1 MVTNVIVI
9 ILALYI
15 IYNPYIVVVAII
27 KWSPSLSHPQCWSP
41 EGFAIFP
48 LKIQTIQRE
57 KQPLDSHF
65 PEKVTTILDFLLCPP
80 PTVFHK
86 LNQIKLAVSPF
97 ASLAQNQWVHPT
109 LSFRMA
115 VLLGGI
121 VIYFTFFDQ
130 YMRCCFCFFFF
141 FLPL

>member
-1 MVTNVIVI
+1 MVSLPQSSTVLVTRGFCH
-9 ILALYI
+9 LPSK
-15 IYNPYIVVVAII
+15 NPNNSER
-27 KWSPSLSHPQCWSP
+27 KTTPGLTLPRKGDHRSRLSPLS
-41 EGFAIFP
+41 
-48 LKIQTIQRE
+48 
-57 KQPLDSHF
+57 
-65 PEKVTTILDFLLCPP
+65 P

-115 VLLGGI
+115 ELLGGI
-121 VIYFTFFDQ
+121 IIYFTFFDQ

-141 FLPL
+141 YRYKQYLLNILHKQFC